1 MFREQVLYRK
11 KQVKLRKQKQV
22 LKLLDQCKTQTHER
36 QVTKTSIEIKL
47 MLNWVVRLL
56 ISELIEMYIQ
66 KLKLYLFAHTGGSPF
81 GEFQS
86 HK

>member
-1 MFREQVLYRK
+1 M
-11 KQVKLRKQKQV
+11 

-36 QVTKTSIEIKL
+36 QVTRTSIEIKL